1 MATYDDYDGV
11 YFSVMAIR
19 LFHPEVTDETEI
31 VVVDNHPDGPCAADL
46 KALENWVS
54 GYRYVPFNRL
64 RGTAVRD
71 MVFREATSRFCAVHG
86 LPRYVRRRAH
96 CATDRLL
103 QSASGHARSAPR
115 TAVYD
120 DLTDLLDPYGSYLV
134 VRYVWCLGQ

>member
-1 MATYDDYDGV
+1 MNCLAKKSLTIGMATYDDYDGV

-71 MVFREATSRFCAVHG
+71 MVFREAAADFVLCMDCHVMFAAGALRQLIDYFQ
-86 LPRYVRRRAH
+86 R
-96 CATDRLL
+96 
-103 QSASGHARSAPR
+103 QSGHARSAPG
-115 TAVYD
+115 TAA
-120 DLTDLLDPYGSYLV
+120 L
-134 VRYVWCLGQ
+134 